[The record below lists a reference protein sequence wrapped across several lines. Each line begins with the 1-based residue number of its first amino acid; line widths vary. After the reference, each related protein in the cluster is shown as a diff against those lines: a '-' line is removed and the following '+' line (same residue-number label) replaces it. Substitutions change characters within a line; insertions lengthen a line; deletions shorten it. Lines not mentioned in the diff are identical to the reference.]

1 MKLYRYIPYRYW
13 TDIVRKG
20 FAARPVSAYE
30 DIFEGVSCFG
40 KGVRVAPTFY
50 DQMYSIVCFN
60 DPAVTSKKDEMQLWS
75 RYADKGCGVRIVLDV
90 PPAMIGR
97 AMRLDRVVY
106 DDNIGDIEDSEMELA
121 LHGEGA
127 VGFECDFLLRALF
140 TKGLSWEWEHEVRLL
155 ISNEEREGIVSHK
168 KGVGA
173 EPVPMFWYAEFLRG
187 FITGVDFGPR
197 INSLSIDSEVNAER
211 MIADVKE
218 IVSEGH
224 KLDFGIMMCAKDR
237 RQIRRVPFAEWMELW
252 KRAKDIDLS
261 MQNLNYDIR
270 FG

>member
-1 MKLYRYIPYRYW
+1 MKLYRYIQYRYW

-20 FAARPVSAYE
+20 FAAQPVSAYE

-40 KGVRVAPTFY
+40 RGVRVAPTFY
-50 DQMYSIVCFN
+50 DKMYSIVCFN
-60 DPAVTSKKDEMQLWS
+60 NPAVTSEKDEMQLWS
-75 RYADKGCGVRIVLDV
+75 RYADKGCGVRVVLDV

-106 DDNIGDIEDSEMELA
+106 DDNIGDIEDSEMEFA
-121 LHGEGA
+121 LHREGA
-127 VGFECDFLLRALF
+127 VGFGFDFLLRALF
-140 TKGLSWEWEHEVRLL
+140 TKGQSWEWEHEVRLL

-173 EPVPMFWYAEFLRG
+173 EPARMFWYAEFLSG

-237 RQIRRVPFAEWMELW
+237 RQIRCVPFAEWMELR